1 MKGHHNL
8 RPDNWGKIFTDLF
21 TKYSDG
27 YIRIQSVWIYRLL
40 LPLIPAIHR
49 MGNSPNTL
57 WPWSREQDQSHPHF
71 IFHWKLF
78 KTILDFSRGLI
89 NLNYTLICLLKL
101 APNQKWRLHIPIL
114 WWGTFGDSPYSL
126 KSVFQA
132 FYKDKYDKIIELS
145 YIKCS
150 QRFLYQ

>member
-1 MKGHHNL
+1 MEGHHNL

-27 YIRIQSVWIYRLL
+27 YIRIQSVWTYQLL

-57 WPWSREQDQSHPHF
+57 CPWSREQEQSHPHL

-78 KTILDFSRGLI
+78 KTALDFTRGLI
-89 NLNYTLICLLKL
+89 NLNCNFNMSFKVSSKSKTEASHSNILPTLLK
-101 APNQKWRLHIPIL
+101 
-114 WWGTFGDSPYSL
+114 
-126 KSVFQA
+126 VF
-132 FYKDKYDKIIELS
+132 FRHFIRINMTK
-145 YIKCS
+145 
-150 QRFLYQ
+150 